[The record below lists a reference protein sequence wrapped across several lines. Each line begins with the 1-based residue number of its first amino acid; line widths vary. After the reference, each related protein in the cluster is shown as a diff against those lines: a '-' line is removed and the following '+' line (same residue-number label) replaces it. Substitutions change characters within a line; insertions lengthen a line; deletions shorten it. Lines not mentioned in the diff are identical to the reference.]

1 MFEYQIVYPICSSC
15 LLYLLSFICIYIY
28 IVYLLLFLDDSLLAE
43 RLDECRM
50 DAAKNDDIKDEEAEI
65 IENISESALAETCV
79 LVEEEEDMLLHF
91 INQGNVKHKSYK
103 VSSNSLSSPFL

>member
-1 MFEYQIVYPICSSC
+1 MFILFVVHNSFIYC
-15 LLYLLSFICIYIY
+15 LLYVYLY

-50 DAAKNDDIKDEEAEI
+50 DAAKNDDITDKEAEI
-65 IENISESALAETCV
+65 IENIGESALAETCV